1 MAKAVV
7 AKMAAAALAVCL
19 LALAL
24 AVADAH
30 DGRHDMTPG
39 MVMPPG
45 MDMAPSPSDHNHGW
59 ASAST
64 LPSMAAALL
73 AAIVCLLAHGKR
85 I

>member
-1 MAKAVV
+1 MAKVVV

-30 DGRHDMTPG
+30 DGPHDMT
-39 MVMPPG
+39 PG
-45 MDMAPSPSDHNHGW
+45 MDMAPSPSAHNHSW

-64 LPSMAAALL
+64 LPSMVAALL